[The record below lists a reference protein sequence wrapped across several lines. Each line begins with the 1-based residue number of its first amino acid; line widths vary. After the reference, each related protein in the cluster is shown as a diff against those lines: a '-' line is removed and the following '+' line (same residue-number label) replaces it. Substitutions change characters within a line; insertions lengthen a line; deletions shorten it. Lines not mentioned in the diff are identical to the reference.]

1 MILRKTQQPSE
12 FADNQIHDAYST
24 STTDTYSCNYVNNK
38 FTYSLEEQV
47 VGKWIDGRNVYK
59 KMVHYV
65 TNTVIGQAGAN
76 QVTNISIAHNIS
88 NLDFVLDSKIY
99 VPSFYMFPF
108 INANNSGILY
118 MGIPQVSTTDIIL
131 RIINDEWSSF
141 NAYIEL
147 IYVKTTD

>member
-1 MILRKTQQPSE
+1 M
-12 FADNQIHDAYST
+12 
-24 STTDTYSCNYVNNK
+24 
-38 FTYSLEEQV
+38 EE
-47 VGKWIDGRNVYK
+47 KYIK

-65 TNTVIGQAGAN
+65 TDTAIGQQGAN

-99 VPSFYMFPF
+99 TSNFYMYPF

-118 MGIPQVSTTDIIL
+118 MGIPQVTTTNIIL
-131 RIINDEWSSF
+131 RIINDAWG
-141 NAYIEL
+141 NLDAYIEL